1 MSLSTVAPELMP
13 KLELLFGSGYGNR
26 THLKQA
32 YEACENTLP
41 PTRNL
46 MPEHLLALLW
56 QIKRI
61 FLDDAIMT
69 AEIRILHFAL
79 GSALSFYSLWSL
91 WQDLNLRPFAPKAN
105 ALPNCATQ
113 RLVEG
118 TGIEPILSNYK
129 LPSLPLT

>member
-1 MSLSTVAPELMP
+1 
-13 KLELLFGSGYGNR
+13 
-26 THLKQA
+26 
-32 YEACENTLP
+32 
-41 PTRNL
+41 

-79 GSALSFYSLWSL
+79 GSALSFCSLWSL